1 MHKCKISVGLEQPGM
16 DVGCTLFFCP
26 EDVAKTFGTKICRKC
41 VCLQK
46 IYLFAPE
53 GSTQDRS
60 RSRPP
65 PAPVAS
71 AAKRAKTG
79 NLDQAEQEEQ
89 LREADEPREEE
100 HPIQQADADRMAAE
114 RSSTSETLY
123 CICLSLLL
131 DALLS
136 AQ

>member
-1 MHKCKISVGLEQPGM
+1 M
-16 DVGCTLFFCP
+16 FFCA
-26 EDVAKTFGTKICRKC
+26 EIVAETFGTKICRKC

-71 AAKRAKTG
+71 PAKRAKTG
-79 NLDQAEQEEQ
+79 NLDEGEQEEQ
-89 LREADEPREEE
+89 LREADEPRKEE
-100 HPIQQADADRMAAE
+100 HQTQQADADEMAAE
-114 RSSTSETLY
+114 RSSTSENLN
-123 CICLSLLL
+123 CICMSLLL